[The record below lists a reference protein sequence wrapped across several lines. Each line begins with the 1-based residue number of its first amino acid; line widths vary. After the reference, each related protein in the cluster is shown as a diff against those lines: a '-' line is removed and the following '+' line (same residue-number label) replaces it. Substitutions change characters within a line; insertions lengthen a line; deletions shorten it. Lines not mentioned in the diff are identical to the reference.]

1 MGKAASTMRLLCVSH
16 YFESHR
22 GGIEMAAGQL
32 ARSLGSKMDVT
43 WAASDA
49 TPAPTDIAALP
60 LRASNMIERR
70 SGLPFPLP
78 TPGAIVRLV
87 RAVKASDAVLVHDG
101 MYLTSIAAIIAARLL
116 RRPVALVQH
125 IGHVPGSSPFLS
137 AMFTIADRL
146 FTRPMLRLASQV
158 VFISDTTA
166 RHFAAT
172 PTKRQPA
179 LIFNGVD
186 DSVFLPSRSEK
197 GRQRERAKIGW
208 PTDRS
213 VVLFV
218 GRFIEKKGLLRLR
231 QMAAKRPNLHWAF
244 AGWGPC
250 DPADWDLPNV
260 SIHRGLS
267 GPGLAALYCAADL
280 LILPSK
286 SEGFP
291 LVVQEALACGL
302 RAVCCEDGAKGD
314 PASAPFVAS
323 VSGTGTESEIVD
335 AYLAQVD
342 RLVAE
347 PDDPRGRSLRA
358 DFAHRRY
365 AVQAG
370 AQRYF
375 ELLSSLTQEPRPSVA
390 GVRATA

>member
-1 MGKAASTMRLLCVSH
+1 MSKTATMRLLCVSH

-32 ARSLGSKMDVT
+32 ARSLGSRMSVT

-49 TPAPTDIAALP
+49 SPAPTDIAALP
-60 LRASNMIERR
+60 LRASNIIERR

-78 TPGAIVRLV
+78 VAGAIGRLV

-101 MYLTSIAAIIAARLL
+101 MYPTSIAAIIAARLF
-116 RRPVALVQH
+116 RRPVVLVQH
-125 IGHVPGSSPFLS
+125 IGHVPGPSPILT
-137 AMFTIADRL
+137 ALFTIADRFL
-146 FTRPMLRLASQV
+146 TRPMLRLASQA

-166 RHFAAT
+166 RHFGRS
-172 PTKRQPA
+172 PTKSKPA

-186 DSVFLPSRSEK
+186 DKIFLPCRSEK
-197 GRQRERAKIGW
+197 ERKSERATIGW
-208 PTDRS
+208 PADRP
-213 VVLFV
+213 VALFV

-231 QMAAKRPNLHWAF
+231 EMAAKRPNVHWAF

-260 SIHRGLS
+260 SVHRGLS
-267 GPGLAALYCAADL
+267 GVGLAQLYRSAEL

-302 RAVCCEDGAKGD
+302 RAICCEDGAKGD
-314 PASAPFVAS
+314 PAAEAYIAS
-323 VSGTGTESEIVD
+323 VPRTGTEAQIVE

-342 RLVAE
+342 RLTSMA
-347 PDDPRGRSLRA
+347 DGASDRAARA
-358 DFAHRRY
+358 DFARRRY
-365 AVQAG
+365 SLEAG
-370 AQRYF
+370 AQHYF
-375 ELLSSLTQEPRPSVA
+375 ELLSSLTQRPRPLVA
-390 GVRATA
+390 TVRATA

>member
-1 MGKAASTMRLLCVSH
+1 MSKGTRLRLLCVSH
-16 YFESHR
+16 YYESHR

-32 ARSLGSKMDVT
+32 ARGLGSRISVT

-49 TPAPTDIAALP
+49 SPPPSDVAALP
-60 LRASNMIERR
+60 LGGSNIIERR

-78 TPGAIVRLV
+78 SPSALVRLF

-101 MYLTSIAAIIAARLL
+101 MYPTSIAAILSARLL
-116 RRPVALVQH
+116 RRPVVLVQH
-125 IGHVPGSSPFLS
+125 IGHVPGPSPLQS
-137 AMFTIADRL
+137 AMFGIADRF

-166 RHFAAT
+166 RHFART
-172 PTKRQPA
+172 RTRRDPA
-179 LIFNGVD
+179 FIFNGVD
-186 DSVFLPSRSEK
+186 DKVFHAARTEKDRQTARSK
-197 GRQRERAKIGW
+197 TGW
-208 PTDRS
+208 PEDRPT
-213 VVLFV
+213 VLFV

-231 QMAAKRPNLHWAF
+231 EMAAKRPNLHWAF

-250 DPADWDLPNV
+250 DPGDWNLPNV
-260 SIHRGLS
+260 MVHRGLS
-267 GPGLAALYCAADL
+267 GAALAALYRAADL

-302 RAVCCEDGAKGD
+302 RAICCEDGAKGD
-314 PASAPFVAS
+314 PAAEAYVTSVANGGEESAIVA
-323 VSGTGTESEIVD
+323 

-342 RLVAE
+342 RLTAMSDGPADRARRAE
-347 PDDPRGRSLRA
+347 
-358 DFAHRRY
+358 FARRRY
-365 AVQAG
+365 AVEAG

-375 ELLSSLTQEPRPSVA
+375 ELLTSLRQQLPAALSVA
-390 GVRATA
+390 GATA

>member
-1 MGKAASTMRLLCVSH
+1 MSKSGTMRLLCVSH

-32 ARSLGSKMDVT
+32 ARSLGATMSVT
-43 WAASDA
+43 WAASA
-49 TPAPTDIAALP
+49 ASPPPADVSALP
-60 LRASNMIERR
+60 LRGSNIIERR

-78 TPGAIVRLV
+78 SPGAIVALF

-101 MYLTSIAAIIAARLL
+101 MYPTSIAAIVSARLL
-116 RRPVALVQH
+116 RRPVVLVQH
-125 IGHVPGSSPFLS
+125 IGRVPGPSPLLS
-137 AMFTIADRL
+137 AMFSIADRF

-158 VFISDTTA
+158 VFISATTA
-166 RHFAAT
+166 RHFAST
-172 PTKRQPA
+172 RTRREPV

-186 DSVFLPSRSEK
+186 DSIFSPSPSEK
-197 GRQRERAKIGW
+197 QRLTDRKQVGW
-208 PTDRS
+208 PENRP

-231 QMAAKRPNLHWAF
+231 EMAAKRPELHWAF

-250 DPADWDLPNV
+250 DPAQWDLPNV
-260 SIHRGLS
+260 SVHRGLS
-267 GPGLAALYCAADL
+267 GTGLAALYRAADL

-302 RAVCCEDGAKGD
+302 RAICCEDGAKGD
-314 PASAPFVAS
+314 PDAASYVMS
-323 VSGTGTESEIVD
+323 VSNAGDEAAIVE

-342 RLVAE
+342 RLTRMKDRPGDRARRAE
-347 PDDPRGRSLRA
+347 
-358 DFAHRRY
+358 FARRRY
-365 AVQAG
+365 AINAG

-375 ELLSSLTQEPRPSVA
+375 ELLSSLSEQPRPAIAVA
-390 GVRATA
+390 GATA